1 VIQHQFSPRHEIC
14 VTASDQPTPAD
25 RINREHLIMTDP
37 AQITERLNEIFRDVL
52 DDDEINLVAATT
64 AEDVDGWDSLAHIRL
79 MIATQSA
86 FGVKFSAAEIGKL
99 NNIGDLIA
107 LISKR
112 QA

>member
-1 VIQHQFSPRHEIC
+1 
-14 VTASDQPTPAD
+14 
-25 RINREHLIMTDP
+25 MTDP
-37 AQITERLNEIFRDVL
+37 AQITKRLNEIFRDVL
-52 DDDEINLVAATT
+52 DDEEINLVAATT

-79 MIATQSA
+79 MIATQAA

-107 LISKR
+107 LINKR